1 MSLSSLLRRFSN
13 SYNRQNKKACSSNGI
28 VVASQFWSQAVS
40 NAPGLENPEIIPQHL
55 CSQPVHRNVWSLGQL
70 PRRLHAS
77 TDISGLA
84 HMSSRGLHLFQ
95 VYEFHDD

>member
-1 MSLSSLLRRFSN
+1 MGLLWLLN
-13 SYNRQNKKACSSNGI
+13 SGVKRLVMLLGWRILKLYRSIYAQN
-28 VVASQFWSQAVS
+28 
-40 NAPGLENPEIIPQHL
+40 L
-55 CSQPVHRNVWSLGQL
+55 CIETITVWSLGQL

-84 HMSSRGLHLFQ
+84 HMSSHGLHLFQ